1 MQFQGRI
8 IKPIKIPVVSQ
19 KERYA
24 RKKEKKN
31 REEILFDVEY

>member
-24 RKKEKKN
+24 RKKEKKE
-31 REEILFDVEY
+31 REKKSRRNII

>member
-8 IKPIKIPVVSQ
+8 IKPIKIPVMSQ